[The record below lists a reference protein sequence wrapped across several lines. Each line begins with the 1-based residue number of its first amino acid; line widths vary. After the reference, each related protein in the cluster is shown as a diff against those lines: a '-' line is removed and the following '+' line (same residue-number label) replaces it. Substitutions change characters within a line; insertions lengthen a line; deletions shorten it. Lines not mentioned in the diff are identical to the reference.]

1 MMSLG
6 SLRGAF
12 FLLAVF
18 AALPAFAK
26 DSANK
31 TSTMKEGSVVELRMV
46 KFTGDDGYPL
56 YETVDPNGPMG
67 DAKIS
72 LRCID
77 NGYDVNAQGKT
88 VSWKYHELMVFDS
101 EKGREIKR
109 KEPRGNVASE
119 KGWNFKF
126 KNFDE
131 CEKAAPNM
139 SDANCTM
146 TVKLSRSR
154 GLASLVSSGCKPVES
169 SKPGT
174 GGSSVPVKPTTR

>member
-1 MMSLG
+1 MMSSG
-6 SLRGAF
+6 CFKVAF
-12 FLLAVF
+12 SLLAVF
-18 AALPAFAK
+18 AVLPAMGQNSTNKA
-26 DSANK
+26 SA
-31 TSTMKEGSVVELRMV
+31 MKEGSVVELRMV

-67 DAKIS
+67 DAKVSI
-72 LRCID
+72 RCID

-131 CEKAAPNM
+131 CEKAAPNA

-154 GLASLVSSGCKPVES
+154 GLASLVSAGCKPIEAT
-169 SKPGT
+169 KPST
-174 GGSSVPVKPTTR
+174 GGSSVPSKPTIR

>member
-1 MMSLG
+1 MMNSG
-6 SLRGAF
+6 RFSVVI
-12 FLLAVF
+12 FLLTVF
-18 AALPAFAK
+18 SGIQVHAK

-31 TSTMKEGSVVELRMV
+31 TSTMKEASVVELRMV

-67 DAKIS
+67 DAKVSI
-72 LRCID
+72 RCID

-154 GLASLVSSGCKPVES
+154 GLASLVSSGCKPIES
-169 SKPGT
+169 AKPAA